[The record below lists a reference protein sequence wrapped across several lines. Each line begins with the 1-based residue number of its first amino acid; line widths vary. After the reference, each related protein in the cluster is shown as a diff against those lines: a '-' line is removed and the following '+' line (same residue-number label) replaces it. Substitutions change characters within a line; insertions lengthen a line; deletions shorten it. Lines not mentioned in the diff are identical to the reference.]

1 MEDLIPLWLTLVVPS
16 TSWRA
21 IRQTTETKRRPT
33 LAPAVPRS
41 LGFALRVNAGVPQER
56 RNGCRVRASW
66 RASRAVVL

>member
-1 MEDLIPLWLTLVVPS
+1 MADLIPLWLTLVVP
-16 TSWRA
+16 RLA
-21 IRQTTETKRRPT
+21 GGLYGKLLRPNAGPT